1 MLYDGVM
8 RDKTTHNTKPFS
20 LRLSVEERERLEQL
34 AGVMPLGEY
43 IRSRLLDNP
52 RPRKYKKRMSEE
64 HKLIVQILAQLSAT
78 RIPQNINQI
87 AKAVNS
93 GVLVVSPETK
103 ENILAAQEAVT
114 SMRKM
119 LLKALGQTL

>member
-1 MLYDGVM
+1 M

-20 LRLSVEERERLEQL
+20 LRLSVEERERLDQL
-34 AGVMPLGEY
+34 AGSMPLGEY
-43 IRSRLLDNP
+43 IRSRLFDNP
-52 RPRKYKKRMSEE
+52 RPRKYKKRISEDQ
-64 HKLIVQILAQLSAT
+64 KIIVQIWAQLSAT

-93 GVLVVSPETK
+93 GILVVSPETK